1 MYLYILLSVI
11 AGAAAAAEME
21 AEGRHYHQ
29 HHNFR
34 HSHHRHMDVDEDEDK
49 VPSLSGNKQDADAVM
64 AELSAKTQKAMAK
77 LKKDVLV
84 EKQVHDQFEK
94 ELKGLEPLEKDLN
107 EDDNESSFIQE
118 GTKSSVDDKF
128 MATLDANMKNDE
140 LSSSEYEKGLD
151 NWYAGFKKE
160 LASLVKSDDGD
171 HHPGDDTPDDTS
183 LAEIGS
189 KHASERIKCP
199 YDDDDEDS
207 FLEKSRGS
215 GEDNEAQF
223 KAEVD
228 EEENGEERRKQCE
241 HNTKFGIVG

>member
-1 MYLYILLSVI
+1 MHLTACI
-11 AGAAAAAEME
+11 
-21 AEGRHYHQ
+21 Q
-29 HHNFR
+29 
-34 HSHHRHMDVDEDEDK
+34 
-49 VPSLSGNKQDADAVM
+49 
-64 AELSAKTQKAMAK
+64 
-77 LKKDVLV
+77 
-84 EKQVHDQFEK
+84 
-94 ELKGLEPLEKDLN
+94 EPLEKDLN

-199 YDDDDEDS
+199 YDDDDEVGNLLPLMTLQCVLG
-207 FLEKSRGS
+207 FLPGEKQRLG
-215 GEDNEAQF
+215 
-223 KAEVD
+223 
-228 EEENGEERRKQCE
+228 
-241 HNTKFGIVG
+241 